1 MIGQIKV
8 REFRRVDNVEYSS
21 WFSDPSMH
29 KTMGPAWNDEELDH
43 IFSEE
48 KASVLSAFHSSE
60 LVGVVSLA
68 FPDDEISSYGITGIA
83 VKPQRQRQGYGA
95 KIILAAQNYCNTQ
108 KARSG

>member
-1 MIGQIKV
+1 
-8 REFRRVDNVEYSS
+8 
-21 WFSDPSMH
+21 MH

-83 VKPQRQRQGYGA
+83 VKHSDNA
-95 KIILAAQNYCNTQ
+95 KGTVQ
-108 KARSG
+108 K